1 MLKDD
6 NEGSLIPQ
14 NIFEQLDF
22 YLNIQAM
29 KDNIFDST
37 TKETKSNKEFQM
49 FFEKKIE
56 LKITMLFCF
65 PFFQITVVELY
76 YFVKFGAR
84 LLKTGKKVNYSSRF
98 L

>member
-14 NIFEQLDF
+14 TIFEQLDF

-37 TKETKSNKEFQM
+37 TKETKSNKEF
-49 FFEKKIE
+49 
-56 LKITMLFCF
+56 
-65 PFFQITVVELY
+65 
-76 YFVKFGAR
+76 
-84 LLKTGKKVNYSSRF
+84 
-98 L
+98 